1 MEYQLPTV
9 ETIISITPNEHEGIY
24 MKTMQRF
31 GNTTWYKISFITT
44 EP

>member
-24 MKTMQRF
+24 MKTMQRLAIQH
-31 GNTTWYKISFITT
+31 GIKSHS
-44 EP
+44 